1 MQLRFAA
8 ALFAVA
14 VTVVGCASKEERLF
28 SARRDSRAVLDGLYA
43 RYGGGPLAAKL
54 QHDIEGNRQQIA
66 NDVGTA
72 SGSANEL
79 LKMMANAVGEVD
91 RVAFDAQCEAI
102 GRGERPGALNDKAR
116 AFFAAADVIDS
127 CGVVATN
134 EIKIHELE
142 VELGLRAPPSER

>member
-1 MQLRFAA
+1 MDLRLAA
-8 ALFAVA
+8 ILLAVA
-14 VTVVGCASKEERLF
+14 LAVGCASKEERLF
-28 SARRDSRAVLDGLYA
+28 TARRDNRAVLDGLYA
-43 RYGGGPLAAKL
+43 RYGGGPLAAEL

-66 NDVGTA
+66 NGAGTA

-79 LKMMANAVGEVD
+79 LKMMGNAVGEVD

-116 AFFAAADVIDS
+116 AFFAATDVIDS

-134 EIKIHELE
+134 EIKINELE
-142 VELGLRAPPSER
+142 VELGLRSRPAEQ